1 MNLQYDKNYIASL
14 IDHTLLKPT
23 ATKQD
28 IVKLCEEA
36 KKYGFFAVCVN
47 PMYVSFCKSLLR
59 DTSVKVCTVIGF
71 PLGATTTA
79 VKVFE
84 SKEAIDNGADEIDM
98 VINVSAL
105 RSKDYNYVL
114 EDISAV
120 REVTKGKILKV
131 IIETAYLNEE
141 EKIKACKLAKE
152 AKADFVKT
160 STGFAPTG
168 ATVEDVSLMRK
179 IVGPD
184 MGVKASG
191 GIRTI
196 EDVLKMIKAGANR
209 IGTSSSVEII
219 KGKEG
224 SSKY

>member
-1 MNLQYDKNYIASL
+1 
-14 IDHTLLKPT
+14 
-23 ATKQD
+23 
-28 IVKLCEEA
+28 
-36 KKYGFFAVCVN
+36 
-47 PMYVSFCKSLLR
+47 MYVSFCKSLLR

-141 EKIKACKLAKE
+141 EKIKACELAKE

-168 ATVEDVSLMRK
+168 ATAEDVSLMRK
-179 IVGPD
+179 IVGLE

-196 EDVLKMIKAGANR
+196 KDVLKMIKAGANR

-219 KGKEG
+219 EGKEG

>member
-1 MNLQYDKNYIASL
+1 MQYDKNYIASL
-14 IDHTLLKPT
+14 IDHTLLKPQ

-28 IVKLCEEA
+28 IIKLCEEA
-36 KKYGFFAVCVN
+36 KKYGFFSVCVN
-47 PMYVSFCKSLLR
+47 PMYVNFCKDLLK
-59 DTSVKVCTVIGF
+59 DTKVKVCTVVGF

-84 SKEAIDNGADEIDM
+84 SEEAISSGADEIDM
-98 VINVSAL
+98 VINISAL
-105 RSKDYNYVL
+105 KSKDYNYVF
-114 EDISAV
+114 EDIKAV
-120 REVTKGKILKV
+120 REATKGKVLKV

-141 EKIKACKLAKE
+141 EKIKACELTKE

-160 STGFAPTG
+160 STGFAPSG

-179 IVGPD
+179 IVGNK

-196 EDVLKMIKAGANR
+196 EDVLKMIEAGANR

-219 KGKEG
+219 EGKL
-224 SSKY
+224 SNSKY

>member
-59 DTSVKVCTVIGF
+59 DTSVKVCTVVGF

-141 EKIKACKLAKE
+141 EKIKACELAKE

-179 IVGPD
+179 IVGLE

-196 EDVLKMIKAGANR
+196 KDVLKMIKAGANR

-219 KGKEG
+219 EGKED

>member
-1 MNLQYDKNYIASL
+1 MNLQYNKNYIASL

>member
-1 MNLQYDKNYIASL
+1 MNLQYDKNYIASI

-59 DTSVKVCTVIGF
+59 DTRVKVCTVIGF

-141 EKIKACKLAKE
+141 EKIKACELAKE
-152 AKADFVKT
+152 ANADFVKT

-179 IVGPD
+179 IVGLD

-219 KGKEG
+219 EGKEG

>member
-1 MNLQYDKNYIASL
+1 MNLQYDKNYISSL

-141 EKIKACKLAKE
+141 EKIKACELAKE

-168 ATVEDVSLMRK
+168 ATAEDVSLMRK
-179 IVGPD
+179 IVGLE

-196 EDVLKMIKAGANR
+196 KDVLKMIKAGANR

-219 KGKEG
+219 EGKEG

>member
-219 KGKEG
+219 EGKEG

>member
-59 DTSVKVCTVIGF
+59 DTSVKVCTVVGF

-84 SKEAIDNGADEIDM
+84 AKEAIDNGADEIDM

-141 EKIKACKLAKE
+141 EKIKACELAKE

-179 IVGPD
+179 IVGLD

-219 KGKEG
+219 EGKEG

>member
-141 EKIKACKLAKE
+141 EKIKACELAKE

-168 ATVEDVSLMRK
+168 ATAEDVSLMRK
-179 IVGPD
+179 IVGLE

-196 EDVLKMIKAGANR
+196 KDVLKMIKAGANR

-219 KGKEG
+219 EGKEG